1 MIIFMIIFTSITK
14 GLQYIRYKESYSF
27 FVQMFTQVL
36 IQLMPFFSVF
46 VVFTLIFT
54 FILIIMGGDSSDVED
69 DYKKVPKFLRIV
81 IQTFRIS
88 IGDIKVNDYGQWG
101 VDRPDDK
108 EFQAVQP
115 FALTIIWIFWFVN
128 MFIMLIVMLNLVIAE
143 VG

>member
-1 MIIFMIIFTSITK
+1 
-14 GLQYIRYKESYSF
+14 
-27 FVQMFTQVL
+27 
-36 IQLMPFFSVF
+36 MPFFSVF

-101 VDRPDDK
+101 VDRQDDK
-108 EFQAVQP
+108 EF
-115 FALTIIWIFWFVN
+115 
-128 MFIMLIVMLNLVIAE
+128 
-143 VG
+143 